1 MGDLGK
7 GDAPNSSD
15 GVVPYWSSH
24 MDGAK
29 SELIV
34 SSGHAAHQNP
44 KAIEEVHRILT
55 LNVGLANRAKHRQ
68 TIRRIVTGGSKKTA
82 EFYIENNKPCS

>member
-1 MGDLGK
+1 
-7 GDAPNSSD
+7 
-15 GVVPYWSSH
+15 VPYWSSH

-44 KAIEEVHRILT
+44 KAIEEVHRILK
-55 LNVGLANRAKHRQ
+55 LDVGLANR
-68 TIRRIVTGGSKKTA
+68 GKTPA
-82 EFYIENNKPCS
+82 NGPSDSE